1 MVNTGESS
9 KIKEHIGHIIPCKV
23 YSHHKT
29 LALMRKHTKK
39 RDTIRPGVTRFA
51 LAFLTLQSLIEK
63 KRELRAMALSV
74 EWDCGNNAPALKKAK
89 GKIAT
94 STLMSRTFWN
104 DVSQCLKV
112 FEPLVKVLHMVN
124 SDEAKKEIMVAAK
137 NLENTYNPI
146 FEHIAKKM
154 EDAFHVQ
161 GWITD
166 GGDEEDID
174 PISGLPFSLIYEASG
189 ATKAMQPRRSARVRE
204 LHEDDF
210 NSGEE
215 DEANEEGIDFESDKD
230 EIVPTKVYDQEDED

>member
-1 MVNTGESS
+1 ML
-9 KIKEHIGHIIPCKV
+9 
-23 YSHHKT
+23 
-29 LALMRKHTKK
+29 LAT
-39 RDTIRPGVTRFA
+39 
-51 LAFLTLQSLIEK
+51 
-63 KRELRAMALSV
+63 
-74 EWDCGNNAPALKKAK
+74 
-89 GKIAT
+89 
-94 STLMSRTFWN
+94 
-104 DVSQCLKV
+104 
-112 FEPLVKVLHMVN
+112 
-124 SDEAKKEIMVAAK
+124 
-137 NLENTYNPI
+137 
-146 FEHIAKKM
+146 
-154 EDAFHVQ
+154 DAFHAQ

>member
-112 FEPLVKVLHMVN
+112 FEPLVKVLHK
-124 SDEAKKEIMVAAK
+124 AKKEIMVAAK

-154 EDAFHVQ
+154 E
-161 GWITD
+161 
-166 GGDEEDID
+166 
-174 PISGLPFSLIYEASG
+174 GLPFSLIYEASG

-215 DEANEEGIDFESDKD
+215 DEAKEEGIDFESDKD